1 MLQCVPGCA
10 SAMMR
15 TRTGRNLFVQVS
27 QQMVCSNVATM
38 MCWDGAGL
46 HQSFLKPSFAAI
58 DDAARER
65 AHSNTSSSTIV
76 LRSS

>member
-38 MCWDGAGL
+38 MCWDGADL
-46 HQSFLKPSFAAI
+46 YINLF
-58 DDAARER
+58 
-65 AHSNTSSSTIV
+65 
-76 LRSS
+76 